1 MSNRLSRYVAFANKF
16 PEIMRSFALTRL
28 FCSQVKFAGTSGIKI
43 LAISSTEVVITL
55 ANKKKVQNH
64 IGGIHAVA
72 AAVLAESATGIV
84 FGMNVTDNSLP
95 LLKSMTVSYQRR
107 MQGQLMAVAKLSED
121 QRSII
126 AKQEKGSLVIPVV
139 ITDESGLE
147 PIECEMEW
155 AWVSKKRTVNS

>member
-1 MSNRLSRYVAFANKF
+1 MHPMSNRFSRYVAIANKAPQSF
-16 PEIMRSFALTRL
+16 RSFLLTKL

-43 LAISSTEVVITL
+43 LSISQNEVVIEL

-84 FGMNVTDNSLP
+84 FGMNVKDSCLP
-95 LLKSMTVSYQRR
+95 LLKSMKIEYQRR
-107 MQGQLMAVAKLSED
+107 MQGQLTAVAKLSDNELE
-121 QRSII
+121 QI
-126 AKQEKGSLVIPVV
+126 AQDEKGNLLIPVI

-147 PIECEMEW
+147 PIACQMEW
-155 AWVSKKRTVNS
+155 AWVSKKR